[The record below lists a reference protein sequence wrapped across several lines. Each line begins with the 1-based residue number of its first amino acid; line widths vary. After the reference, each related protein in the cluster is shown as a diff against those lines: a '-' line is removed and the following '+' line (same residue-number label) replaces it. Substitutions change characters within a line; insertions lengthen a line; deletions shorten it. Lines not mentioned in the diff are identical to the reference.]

1 MTDRHVNASMQK
13 WNSSEDKDSFWG
25 FRCKDI
31 SEQYIFYLGI
41 TTSWQIIGSASYLA
55 DLKGKSIIPVLVN
68 IFVVAIGWIAWSVRK
83 RYLKWFIYCLPVFA
97 LLDLFSFLYQ
107 CVAILG
113 TQDGEEKVKYSQYVL
128 ANSSQNFFVA
138 CLIITL

>member
-1 MTDRHVNASMQK
+1 MPKQK
-13 WNSSEDKDSFWG
+13 SNEDKDTFWD

-41 TTSWQIIGSASYLA
+41 TTSWQTIGSASYLA

-97 LLDLFSFLYQ
+97 LLDQFSIFYAS
-107 CVAILG
+107 VTILG
-113 TQDGEEKVKYSQYVL
+113 TQDGEEKVK
-128 ANSSQNFFVA
+128 
-138 CLIITL
+138 